1 MQEKFSELLDYTFWV
16 LETEIQK
23 IADYWNRRPC
33 NLNHSQS
40 KVGSRTYFDEVEAK
54 KYFVEPHIPVF
65 AGFPLWRG
73 KKVLEIGCGIG
84 TDAINFARA
93 GSIYTGV
100 DLSVTS
106 LDLARRRFDVYGLEG
121 RLIEYNVESLSKALH
136 GERFDLVYSFGVLH
150 HTPSIISA
158 LKEIRKL
165 CKANSVLKFMVYARH
180 SWKNAMISAGL
191 DQPEAQS
198 GCPLAN
204 AYSKEEIEIL
214 LKECSFQPSE
224 IKQTHIFP
232 YKIPEYLNHKYVR
245 QDWFKAMPAE
255 VFGAL
260 ESQLGWHLLVTATPN

>member
-1 MQEKFSELLDYTFWV
+1 MLKP
-16 LETEIQK
+16 EIQK

-33 NLNHSQS
+33 NLHHSQS
-40 KVGSRTYFDEVEAK
+40 EVGSRTYFDEVEAK
-54 KYFVEPHIPVF
+54 KYFVEPHIPAF
-65 AGFPLWRG
+65 ADFAKWRG

-100 DLSVTS
+100 DISVSS
-106 LDLARRRFDVYGLEG
+106 LDLARRRFEIYGLEG
-121 RLIEYNVESLSKALH
+121 RLIEYDVESLSKALH
-136 GERFDLVYSFGVLH
+136 GETFDLVYSFGVLH

-165 CKANSVLKFMVYARH
+165 CKANSVLKFMVYARD
-180 SWKNAMISAGL
+180 SWKNAMICAGL

-204 AYSKEEIEIL
+204 VFSKEEIEIL
-214 LKECSFQPSE
+214 LKDSLFKPNE

-232 YKIPEYLNHKYVR
+232 YKVSEYLKNEYVR
-245 QDWFKAMPAE
+245 QDWFVAMPDE

-260 ESQLGWHLLVTATPN
+260 ESHLGWHMLVTATNC